1 MKQAL
6 APMLF
11 EDHDRAAAEAL
22 RESVVAPAK
31 RSMSAM
37 RKIRTGKTSE
47 GLPVHSFRSLIAD
60 LGTLTKNRIHIRN
73 TVRCLISTLPPL
85 HCKTRLSN
93 CWAFH
98 PDCSH
103 ETV

>member
-11 EDHDRAAAEAL
+11 EDDDRAAAEAL
-22 RESVVAPAK
+22 RNSVVAPAK

-60 LGTLTKNRIHIRN
+60 LGTLTKNRVHIRN
-73 TVRCLISTLPPL
+73 TGAIFDLYATPTPSQKQAFKLL
-85 HCKTRLSN
+85 GLSTRL
-93 CWAFH
+93 
-98 PDCSH
+98 
-103 ETV
+103 